1 MLNSTKT
8 LLGHAKLARTRALAR
23 AVRSLRITDGN
34 RKKLDWAE
42 IGAAQD
48 VLLLE
53 LQAMFWDG
61 VQRELKE
68 IIRTLREWRG
78 EELKDIVLEDEKNEN
93 IYGFETFIDQV
104 IDSSR
109 EFSVQYGLCWLCS
122 YRTKVRA
129 D

>member
-122 YRTKVRA
+122 YRIEVRA

>member
-68 IIRTLREWRG
+68 IIRTLREWRS

-104 IDSSR
+104 IESSR